1 MHREHIA
8 VHFCDPGSGNGLL
21 AVLPKA
27 QTTKE
32 KWVNLASLKWK
43 NFVLQRTLSKKW
55 KDNHRMGENI
65 CESCMI
71 RDWHLEYIRNYYNS
85 IIEMKITQF
94 KKMSKGFEQTFL
106 QKRHTDGQ

>member
-32 KWVNLASLKWK
+32 KWVNLASLK
-43 NFVLQRTLSKKW
+43 
-55 KDNHRMGENI
+55 
-65 CESCMI
+65 
-71 RDWHLEYIRNYYNS
+71 
-85 IIEMKITQF
+85 
-94 KKMSKGFEQTFL
+94 
-106 QKRHTDGQ
+106 